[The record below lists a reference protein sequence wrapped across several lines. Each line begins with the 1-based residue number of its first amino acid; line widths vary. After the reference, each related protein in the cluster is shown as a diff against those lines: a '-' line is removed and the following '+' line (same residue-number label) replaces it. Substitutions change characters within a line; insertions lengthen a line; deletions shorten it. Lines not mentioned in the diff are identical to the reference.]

1 MTTTADEFTRAQAE
15 AEQADAMATEAR
27 RRMSEATRAAD
38 AERQAR
44 RRQVWQKHLAEIERA
59 DHPARIR
66 QARAELTAA
75 IRGNGAD
82 SLAAFRQ
89 VLVAER
95 QAAIDH
101 EEARQLRSNLG
112 IPDRSTPLA
121 GRIVM
126 DPDRPFALLVEIL
139 EAETVRAVQAVQD
152 RRRSEIMA
160 AWEGDGQPPAR
171 RLDPS
176 RHRYLQDQ
184 VSQISSLIQRA
195 ETQHSQWLEISEGE
209 DIHARETQERSRT
222 EAKRGLADLRVML
235 TEARED
241 LAAFEAGRT

>member
-89 VLVAER
+89 GL
-95 QAAIDH
+95 
-101 EEARQLRSNLG
+101 
-112 IPDRSTPLA
+112 
-121 GRIVM
+121 
-126 DPDRPFALLVEIL
+126 
-139 EAETVRAVQAVQD
+139 
-152 RRRSEIMA
+152 
-160 AWEGDGQPPAR
+160 
-171 RLDPS
+171 
-176 RHRYLQDQ
+176 
-184 VSQISSLIQRA
+184 
-195 ETQHSQWLEISEGE
+195 SEGAALS
-209 DIHARETQERSRT
+209 ARPS
-222 EAKRGLADLRVML
+222 A
-235 TEARED
+235 
-241 LAAFEAGRT
+241 